1 MKHLKTYKLFENSSI
16 LNFDDFPSN
25 ELIKD
30 FFVELT
36 DNDIVSNIE
45 IREKGYLYLTPQ
57 YFDRKVLTAFLDD
70 ARHNPKFPDNKVEI
84 LAGDTWRNFFLT
96 ASNETKWVTYE
107 IFELQNVEKLSKID
121 SIIYD
126 NIING
131 NIKAYPYIEIAPIN
145 ICIKH
150 EGELRKESI
159 KEKEI
164 LFECL
169 DNLYQS
175 TDFRPI
181 GHSWEEDYVDE
192 SNGEIVTLLN
202 YNLKLFNTTDI
213 EYKALTH
220 YKSISQGS
228 SINNEHNLE
237 LINRFL

>member
-36 DNDIVSNIE
+36 DNDIVSNIK
-45 IREKGYLYLTPQ
+45 IREKGYFYLTPQ
-57 YFDRKVLTAFLDD
+57 HFDRKVLTDFLDD
-70 ARHNPKFPDNKVEI
+70 ARHI
-84 LAGDTWRNFFLT
+84 FLT
-96 ASNETKWVTYE
+96 ASSKTSWANYE
-107 IFELQNVEKLSKID
+107 ILNLNVEKLSNVD
-121 SIIYD
+121 SVIYD

-131 NIKAYPYIEIAPIN
+131 NIKAYPYIEISPIY

-150 EGELRKESI
+150 EGEPRKESI

-181 GHSWEEDYVDE
+181 GHCWEEDYADE
-192 SNGEIVTLLN
+192 TNGEIVTLLT

-220 YKSISQGS
+220 YKHISQGS
-228 SINNEHNLE
+228 SINNVHNLE
-237 LINRFL
+237 LINRFLQ